1 MAEKDCEVL
10 GSERSSHRAVR
21 VRAEWRQRCAAV
33 TRFPPVATGA
43 VDRAC
48 DDLSVDE
55 VGAKSQA
62 GRARCREM
70 TTGQLAD
77 RSGDDGS
84 LWHFRPDGA
93 APAVTARDRTRGRVC
108 VREEK

>member
-1 MAEKDCEVL
+1 MRRCGGLEVAEEGCEVL
-10 GSERSSHRAVR
+10 GSERSSHSAVR
-21 VRAEWRQRCAAV
+21 VRVEWRQRCAAA

-48 DDLSVDE
+48 DDPSVDE

-70 TTGQLAD
+70 ATGQRED
-77 RSGDDGS
+77 R
-84 LWHFRPDGA
+84 
-93 APAVTARDRTRGRVC
+93 
-108 VREEK
+108 